1 MKILVGTVVA
11 LAVIAAGGYWYLFSG
26 EGEEEATIEA
36 AAQAAAEAQADTD
49 QTASD
54 DSASDDSAS
63 EESASD
69 EPAPPA
75 SVEGVWTAQANDDA
89 TFVGYRINEVLTT
102 IGDFEVV
109 GRTREVSGTLT
120 ITGTTVESVELTA
133 QMDSL
138 TTDNG
143 ARDSAMRS
151 QALETNEFPTATFV
165 LTSPIELGAIPAER
179 ETIAITATGDLTI
192 HGVTQRVDFPLEAQ
206 LVGQSIVVVG
216 QLQVELADYDIAA
229 PQARVVASVED
240 VALLELSVL
249 FDR

>member
-1 MKILVGTVVA
+1 MKILVGAIVA

-49 QTASD
+49 QTATE
-54 DSASDDSAS
+54 DSASD
-63 EESASD
+63 ESASD
-69 EPAPPA
+69 EPAEPA

-109 GRTREVSGTLT
+109 GRTREVTGTLT

-165 LTSPIELGAIPAER
+165 LTSPIELGAIPAEG
-179 ETIAITATGDLTI
+179 ETIAITASGDLTI
-192 HGVTQRVDFPLEAQ
+192 HGVTQRVDFPLQAQ